1 MLYGLKA
8 SQVDLRSERECKAL
22 VSGLLANYLVTDLS
36 LGPVAP
42 FDAAAVFLAVGG
54 VVIFFTWTEN
64 KVRRCSVRY
73 PSV

>member
-1 MLYGLKA
+1 M
-8 SQVDLRSERECKAL
+8 
-22 VSGLLANYLVTDLS
+22 SGLLANYLVTDLS